1 MDGFLPTFTRRKLLP
16 PTYREVTWDK
26 PVSRM
31 DGPERVV
38 IPLQDLPGATHQV
51 LVKEGEEVRAG
62 QKIGIMGEAP
72 ACLSVHATISGNVEQ
87 IAPLPHPLGFQA
99 LSLSIASNKKNETSE
114 CPPLRTGDHGGNGKK
129 VLAGLQEMGIPL
141 NYHHLMAHDCRVDC
155 LIINATEFEPYFTA
169 RHLLLKEHGNEVA
182 AGLKVLLTACSV
194 KQVVIVVEKSQTSLV
209 DPLRGV
215 GQEKGTLTI
224 RGVAQPYPDT
234 AEWLLAEKYCKTE
247 GPVMSVDLSSL
258 FAVNAAWVSGL
269 PFTEQ
274 LITIAGSAVKDP
286 HNVWVKTG
294 TPLSA
299 LLTHAGGD
307 LSRVGRVSL
316 GGPLMGIPQHT
327 LEAPLIK
334 KAKGLFAAV
343 AFLLDEHRESR
354 FYKQTPCV
362 KCAKCVD
369 VCPASLVPAA
379 ISDFINNKQLEDA
392 REWGVFH
399 CVECG
404 LCDYSCPSRIPLL
417 ETMRLGKVLLRGE
430 GCLLGRNVFG
440 ALYG

>member
-1 MDGFLPTFTRRKLLP
+1 MDEPK
-16 PTYREVTWDK
+16 
-26 PVSRM
+26 
-31 DGPERVV
+31 RVV
-38 IPLQDLPGATHQV
+38 IPLQDLPGAIHQV
-51 LVKEGEEVRAG
+51 LVKEGEEVRVG
-62 QKIGIMGEAP
+62 QKIGVAGEAP
-72 ACLSVHATISGNVEQ
+72 VCLSVHATISGTVEQ
-87 IAPLPHPLGFQA
+87 ITPLPHPLGFQA
-99 LSLSIASNKKNETSE
+99 LSLSIVSNGKRETSE
-114 CPPLRTGDHGGNGKK
+114 CSPLSAGDHGGNGKR
-129 VLAGLQEMGIPL
+129 VLEGMQEMGIPL
-141 NYHHLMAHDCRVDC
+141 NYHLLMAHDCRVDC
-155 LIINATEFEPYFTA
+155 LIINATEFEPYFTS

-194 KQVVIVVEKSQTSLV
+194 KQVVIVVENSHTSLV

-215 GQEKGTLTI
+215 GQEKGSLTI
-224 RGVAQPYPDT
+224 KGVAQPYPDT
-234 AEWLLAEKYCKTE
+234 AEWLLGEKYCKTE
-247 GPVMSVDLSSL
+247 GPLMSVDLSSL
-258 FAVNAAWVSGL
+258 FAINAAWVSGL

-286 HNVWVKTG
+286 QNAWVKTG

-299 LLTHAGGD
+299 ILTHAGGN

-327 LEAPLIK
+327 FEVPLLK

-354 FYKQTPCV
+354 FYKQAPCV

-369 VCPASLVPAA
+369 VCPSSLVPAA
-379 ISDFINNKQLEDA
+379 LSDFINNKQLEDA
-392 REWGVFH
+392 REWGIFH

-404 LCDYSCPSRIPLL
+404 LCDYSCPSRIPLG

-430 GCLLGRNVFG
+430 GCLMGRNVFG

>member
-1 MDGFLPTFTRRKLLP
+1 MDGFLPTFTRRNLLP

-26 PVSRM
+26 PVSRV
-31 DGPERVV
+31 GEPERAV

-62 QKIGIMGEAP
+62 QKIGITGEAP
-72 ACLSVHATISGNVEQ
+72 ACLSVHASISGTVEQ
-87 IAPLPHPLGFQA
+87 IAPLPHPLGFQS
-99 LSLSIASNKKNETSE
+99 LSLAITSNGKNETAE
-114 CPPLRTGDHGGNGKK
+114 LLPLSKGDHGGNGKK
-129 VLAGLQEMGIPL
+129 VLEGFQEMGIPL

-155 LIINATEFEPYFTA
+155 LIINATEFEPYLTA
-169 RHLLLKEHGNEVA
+169 RHLLLREHGNEVA

-194 KQVVIVVEKSQTSLV
+194 KRVVVVVEQTQASLV
-209 DPLRGV
+209 EPLKRL
-215 GQEKGTLTI
+215 GQEAGTLTI
-224 RGVAQPYPDT
+224 KGVAQPYPDT
-234 AEWLLAEKYCKTE
+234 AEWLLGEKYGKTD
-247 GPVMSVDLSSL
+247 GTVLSVDLSSL
-258 FAVNAAWVSGL
+258 FAINAAWVSGL

-286 HNVWVKTG
+286 QNAWVKTG

-299 LLTHAGGD
+299 ILAHAGGD

-327 LEAPLIK
+327 FEAPLIK

-354 FYKQTPCV
+354 FYKPAPCV

-379 ISDFINNKQLEDA
+379 ISDFVNNKQLEDA
-392 REWGVFH
+392 REWGIFH

-404 LCDYSCPSRIPLL
+404 LCEYSCPSRLPLL
-417 ETMRLGKVLLRGE
+417 ETMRLGKVFLRGE

-440 ALYG
+440 VLYG